1 MEINTEEKAILEL
14 NKFCDKATE
23 SIKMSA
29 ILNRALVDKK
39 STELV
44 NKKVSAEYNSI
55 QAGIYAINSKFNENS
70 KKYAEIKQEILNI
83 LTEYEAVLIEYSE
96 YYDLKIEQLI
106 TQKAELEAH
115 LVGKIF
121 EEEELKAEK
130 IFKEKQKG
138 KLKNSLTS
146 GFKKIFEKFKGEKEK
161 KKIDVQMI
169 SKMQDNIDIGLEED
183 DVLNTKLVKI
193 NEDGVNNSAEIE
205 KIENKIEEIDKEI
218 DLLTTK
224 KINAIKNAMESK
236 EKWMVVSNLK
246 KPKVFTKVKRFI
258 ACKINPTK
266 IIMKNVI
273 DPLKNRIEEFKSDE
287 LKNIKG

>member
-1 MEINTEEKAILEL
+1 MDINAEEKAVLEL

-55 QAGIYAINSKFNENS
+55 QAGIYSINSKFNENS
-70 KKYAEIKQEILNI
+70 KKYVEIKQEILNV
-83 LTEYEAVLIEYSE
+83 LTEYEAVLMEYSE

-121 EEEELKAEK
+121 EEEELKTEK
-130 IFKEKQKG
+130 VFKEKQKG
-138 KLKNSLTS
+138 KLKISLTS

-169 SKMQDNIDIGLEED
+169 SKMQDNIDIDLEEEN
-183 DVLNTKLVKI
+183 VLNRKIVKI
-193 NEDGVNNSAEIE
+193 DEDGVNNSAEIE

-224 KINAIKNAMESK
+224 KINAVKNAMESK

-258 ACKINPTK
+258 ACRINPTK

-273 DPLKNRIEEFKSDE
+273 EPLKNRIEDFKNDE
-287 LKNIKG
+287 LKRIKE

>member
-1 MEINTEEKAILEL
+1 MDINAEEKAVLEL

-44 NKKVSAEYNSI
+44 SKKVSAEYNSI
-55 QAGIYAINSKFNENS
+55 QAGIYSINSKFNENS
-70 KKYAEIKQEILNI
+70 KKYVEIKQEILNV
-83 LTEYEAVLIEYSE
+83 LTEYEAVLMEYSE

-121 EEEELKAEK
+121 EEEELKTEK
-130 IFKEKQKG
+130 VFKEKQKG
-138 KLKNSLTS
+138 KLKISLTS

-169 SKMQDNIDIGLEED
+169 SKMQDNIDINLEEEN
-183 DVLNTKLVKI
+183 VLNRKIVKI
-193 NEDGVNNSAEIE
+193 DEDGVNNSAEIE

-224 KINAIKNAMESK
+224 KINAVKNAMESK
-236 EKWMVVSNLK
+236 EKWMIVSNLK

-258 ACKINPTK
+258 ACRINPTK

-273 DPLKNRIEEFKSDE
+273 EPLKNRIEDFKNDE
-287 LKNIKG
+287 LKRIKE

>member
-1 MEINTEEKAILEL
+1 MDINAEEKAVLEL

-55 QAGIYAINSKFNENS
+55 QAGIYSINSKFNENS
-70 KKYAEIKQEILNI
+70 KKYVEIKQEILNV
-83 LTEYEAVLIEYSE
+83 LTEYEAVLMEYSE

-121 EEEELKAEK
+121 EEEELKTEK
-130 IFKEKQKG
+130 VFKEKQNG
-138 KLKNSLTS
+138 KLKISLTS

-169 SKMQDNIDIGLEED
+169 SKMQDNIDIDLEEEN
-183 DVLNTKLVKI
+183 VLNRKIVKI
-193 NEDGVNNSAEIE
+193 DEDGVNNSAEIE

-224 KINAIKNAMESK
+224 KINAVKNAMESK

-258 ACKINPTK
+258 ACRINPTK

-273 DPLKNRIEEFKSDE
+273 EPLKNRIEDFKNDE
-287 LKNIKG
+287 LKRIKE